1 LAPLANQRRE
11 KFCIAVAAGKSA
23 DQAYSEAGYHPH
35 EGNASRLRWNE
46 RVCSRIAELQG
57 KAAQKLEI
65 TLEKLLRDLEEIKAN
80 AKRDKQHSAA
90 ARATELQAKL
100 SGLMVERRE
109 VTNVTAEID
118 FTRLTEADRRSI
130 DAMIEK
136 VSGPGS
142 ARRH

>member
-1 LAPLANQRRE
+1 VPILNNQRHERMARSLAE
-11 KFCIAVAAGKSA
+11 GKPVVQAYEDAGYKPNRSNSHRLKENEGIKSAVA
-23 DQAYSEAGYHPH
+23 
-35 EGNASRLRWNE
+35 
-46 RVCSRIAELQG
+46 ELKG
-57 KAAQKLEI
+57 KAAAKLEI

-100 SGLMVERRE
+100 AGLMIERRE
-109 VTNVTAEID
+109 VTNLNAEID

-136 VSGPGS
+136 VSAPV
-142 ARRH
+142 RRH